1 MRRNERKITDQEII
15 NKILSESLICR
26 IALFD
31 DDFPYIVPMNFGFKD
46 NALYFH
52 CAIEGKKIDLIQKNN
67 KVGFE
72 IEAEHEILKF
82 EQSCK
87 WTTKY
92 RSIIGTGEIEILRD
106 FEEKTKGLDILM
118 QQHGKFDNSYK
129 PKQVENILILKLNI
143 SSLSVKQAGDWEKT
157 N

>member
-1 MRRNERKITDQEII
+1 MKRKERKIIDQEII
-15 NKILSESLICR
+15 NKILSEFLICR

-31 DDFPYIVPMNFGFKD
+31 DEHPYIVPMNYGFKD

-72 IEAEHEILKF
+72 IEDEHEILKF
-82 EQSCK
+82 DESCK

-92 RSIIGTGEIEILRD
+92 RSIIGTGEIEIIRD
-106 FEEKTKGLDILM
+106 YEEKVKGLDILM
-118 QQHGKFDNSYK
+118 QQHGKQDNSYNSRH
-129 PKQVENILILKLNI
+129 VDHILILKLNI
-143 SSLSVKQAGDWEKT
+143 LSLSAKQAGDW
-157 N
+157 

>member
-1 MRRNERKITDQEII
+1 MRRKERKITDQETI

-31 DDFPYIVPMNFGFKD
+31 DDFPYIVPMNYGFKD

-52 CAIEGKKIDLIQKNN
+52 CATEGKKIDLIQKNN

-92 RSIIGTGEIEILRD
+92 RSIIGTGEIEIIRD
-106 FEEKTKGLDILM
+106 FEEKIKGLDILM
-118 QQHGKFDNSYK
+118 QQHGKHDNSYNSK
-129 PKQVENILILKLNI
+129 HVDNVFILKLNVL
-143 SSLSVKQAGDWEKT
+143 SLSAKQAGDW
-157 N
+157 

>member
-1 MRRNERKITDQEII
+1 MRRKERKITDQETIHT
-15 NKILSESLICR
+15 ILSESRICR
-26 IALFD
+26 IAFFD
-31 DDFPYIVPMNFGFKD
+31 DEYPYIVPMNYGFKD

-52 CAIEGKKIDLIQKNN
+52 CALKGRKLDLIQKNN

-82 EQSCK
+82 EESCK

-92 RSIIGTGEIEILRD
+92 RSVIGTGEIEIIRD

-118 QQHGKFDNSYK
+118 QHHGKQENSDH
-129 PKQVENILILKLNI
+129 PKQVDNILILKLNI
-143 SSLSVKQAGDWEKT
+143 LSLSAKQARE
-157 N
+157 